1 MPASL
6 YRPSTTVFWPLDCR
20 ESGYVFG
27 WCNNNQRVQSIVV
40 TGVVQILTLAV
51 DLEVRAVLQR
61 LNDKRQQ
68 YACLADLGELK
79 ILGRCGFDYWG
90 RSDLVVPELKLVD
103 IRATGYKIVYY
114 HRHPASSLRFY
125 SIDAFNDIVTPMS
138 RQRSG
143 INQDVVKQLNVA
155 SIINTAVL
163 EPSSTSSVLNV
174 THSSSTMNRTTKTIT
189 TQMSDLLFNAL
200 LMSQSTFS
208 RPAQSI
214 CNAHVLSK
222 FPLKNMSLS
231 VQQMDVRIEQLAI
244 LLRQMAALRLR
255 KEGGRVEIYSKEYT
269 SFFNTVWLILNDI
282 TIGYA
287 FGRFLC
293 ENHEVLATML
303 KEFVEDILILWP
315 QRALC
320 WLDSWP
326 AGLKLN
332 TELSSFYSGTFVDL
346 VNVWGGVL
354 RHIIFPYLS
363 NTIYIFGLVSSFGA
377 LIGGMG
383 GMTMSIALFYDMF
396 VFFTL
401 HIYVCYVVAVVAF
414 EKALWGL
421 GSLWRLFR
429 GKRFNVLRNR
439 TDSWEYDIDQLL
451 FGTILFTLLAFLFP
465 TVLAY
470 YALFAL
476 SRLAMILTQASLEI
490 QLAFMNHFP
499 LFTLVLRLKDPWRI
513 PGGMYFDFV
522 EVIVHADANEV
533 ASVGEDES
541 NSNEASWRLRRQ
553 FENTKDPVTTLIP
566 VMKNQPVTFQRIFF
580 QYARLWSQLAS
591 HYHPFRLIKSLL
603 LGRLLVPIPGYEIR
617 YDKIGNHS
625 KEL

>member
-79 ILGRCGFDYWG
+79 ILGRCSFDYWG

-231 VQQMDVRIEQLAI
+231 ANGQ
-244 LLRQMAALRLR
+244 
-255 KEGGRVEIYSKEYT
+255 GGRVEIYSKEYT

-303 KEFVEDILILWP
+303 KEFVE
-315 QRALC
+315 RALC

-377 LIGGMG
+377 LIGMG

-401 HIYVCYVVAVVAF
+401 HIYVCYVIAVVAF

-476 SRLAMILTQASLEI
+476 
-490 QLAFMNHFP
+490 
-499 LFTLVLRLKDPWRI
+499 
-513 PGGMYFDFV
+513 Y
-522 EVIVHADANEV
+522 
-533 ASVGEDES
+533 
-541 NSNEASWRLRRQ
+541 
-553 FENTKDPVTTLIP
+553 
-566 VMKNQPVTFQRIFF
+566 
-580 QYARLWSQLAS
+580 
-591 HYHPFRLIKSLL
+591 
-603 LGRLLVPIPGYEIR
+603 
-617 YDKIGNHS
+617 
-625 KEL
+625 

>member
-79 ILGRCGFDYWG
+79 ILGRCSFDYWG

-231 VQQMDVRIEQLAI
+231 ANGQ
-244 LLRQMAALRLR
+244 
-255 KEGGRVEIYSKEYT
+255 GGRVEIYSKEYT

-303 KEFVEDILILWP
+303 KEFVE
-315 QRALC
+315 RALC

-401 HIYVCYVVAVVAF
+401 HIYVCYVIAVVAF

-603 LGRLLVPIPGYEIR
+603 LGRLLVPIPGNGMNL
-617 YDKIGNHS
+617 KSH
-625 KEL
+625 KVVL

>member
-1 MPASL
+1 MPAFL
-6 YRPSTTVFWPLDCR
+6 YRPSITVFWPLDCR
-20 ESGYVFG
+20 ESGYAFG

-51 DLEVRAVLQR
+51 DLEVQAVLQR

-68 YACLADLGELK
+68 HACLADLGELK
-79 ILGRCGFDYWG
+79 VLGRCGFGYRG
-90 RSDLVVPELKLVD
+90 RSDLVAPELELVD
-103 IRATGYKIVYY
+103 IREATEYNIVYY

-125 SIDAFNDIVTPMS
+125 SLDAPNLGVDAFNDIVTPMS

-155 SIINTAVL
+155 SMINTAVL
-163 EPSSTSSVLNV
+163 KPSSTSSVLNV

-189 TQMSDLLFNAL
+189 TQMSALLFKAL
-200 LMSQSTFS
+200 SVSQSLFS

-222 FPLKNMSLS
+222 FLLKDMSLS
-231 VQQMDVRIEQLAI
+231 VQQMDVRVEQLAI
-244 LLRQMAALRLR
+244 LLRQMAALRFR

-287 FGRFLC
+287 FGKFLC

-303 KEFVEDILILWP
+303 KGFIEDILILWP

-346 VNVWGGVL
+346 VNVWG
-354 RHIIFPYLS
+354 
-363 NTIYIFGLVSSFGA
+363 VSSYGA
-377 LIGGMG
+377 LI
-383 GMTMSIALFYDMF
+383 
-396 VFFTL
+396 
-401 HIYVCYVVAVVAF
+401 AVVAF

-476 SRLAMILTQASLEI
+476 LRLSMILTQASLEI

-499 LFTLVLRLKDPWRI
+499 LFALVLRLKDPWRI

-533 ASVGEDES
+533 ASAGEDES
-541 NSNEASWRLRRQ
+541 SSNEASRRSRRQ

-566 VMKNQPVTFQRIFF
+566 VMKNQPVTFQKIFF
-580 QYARLWSQLAS
+580 QYTRLWSQLAS
-591 HYHPFRLIKSLL
+591 HYHPFRLLKSLL
-603 LGRLLVPIPGYEIR
+603 LGRLLVPIPGSEISIYQFHYGYLQR
-617 YDKIGNHS
+617 RTWWKISN
-625 KEL
+625 KVFK

>member
-6 YRPSTTVFWPLDCR
+6 YRPSITVFWPLDCR
-20 ESGYVFG
+20 ESGYAFG

-68 YACLADLGELK
+68 HACLADLGELK
-79 ILGRCGFDYWG
+79 VLGRCGFGYRG
-90 RSDLVVPELKLVD
+90 RSDLVAPELELVD
-103 IRATGYKIVYY
+103 IREATEYNIVYY

-125 SIDAFNDIVTPMS
+125 SLDAPNLGVDAFNDIVTPMS

-163 EPSSTSSVLNV
+163 KPSSTSSVLNV
-174 THSSSTMNRTTKTIT
+174 THSSSTINRITKTIT
-189 TQMSDLLFNAL
+189 AQMSILLFKAL
-200 LMSQSTFS
+200 SMSQSTFS

-222 FPLKNMSLS
+222 FLLKDMSLS
-231 VQQMDVRIEQLAI
+231 VQQMDVRVEQLAI
-244 LLRQMAALRLR
+244 LLRQMAALRFR

-287 FGRFLC
+287 FGKFLC

-303 KEFVEDILILWP
+303 KGFIEDILILWP

-363 NTIYIFGLVSSFGA
+363 NTIYVFGLVSSYGA

-401 HIYVCYVVAVVAF
+401 HIYVCYVIAVVAF

-476 SRLAMILTQASLEI
+476 LRLSMILTQASLEI

-499 LFTLVLRLKDPWRI
+499 LFALVLRLKDPWRI

-533 ASVGEDES
+533 ASAGEDES
-541 NSNEASWRLRRQ
+541 SSNEASRRSRRQ

-566 VMKNQPVTFQRIFF
+566 VMKFG
-580 QYARLWSQLAS
+580 
-591 HYHPFRLIKSLL
+591 H
-603 LGRLLVPIPGYEIR
+603 
-617 YDKIGNHS
+617 
-625 KEL
+625 